1 MADEPDPPPGTFTF
15 KRSFTIGKPP
25 PDDPGVKIVE
35 GPTRTFEWKLGPRA
49 ANADQPELE
58 EEPATYYEALTGR
71 RDPHREFFVTSRRLL
86 NLTVTLIAIGI
97 PVLLVAAGMLG
108 GADLQTIVLLGVAGL
123 VVGLMFKSTFPRT
136 PFG

>member
-15 KRSFTIGKPP
+15 KRTFTIGKPP

-35 GPTRTFEWKLGPRA
+35 GPTRKFEWKLDSPAGD
-49 ANADQPELE
+49 ADQPELE
-58 EEPATYYEALTGR
+58 DEPATYYEALTGR
-71 RDPHREFFVTSRRLL
+71 RDPQREFFVTSRRLL
-86 NLTVTLIAIGI
+86 NVTVTLIALGI
-97 PVLLVAAGMLG
+97 PVVLVAVGILG
-108 GADLQTIVLLGVAGL
+108 GADLPTIVLLGIAGL

>member
-58 EEPATYYEALTGR
+58 DQPATYFEALTGR
-71 RDPHREFFVTSRRLL
+71 PDPHREFFVTSRRLL
-86 NLTVTLIAIGI
+86 NTVVTLVAIAL
-97 PVLLVAAGMLG
+97 PVAAIAVGIIG
-108 GADLQTIVLLGVAGL
+108 GADLQTIVLFGVAAAI
-123 VVGLMFKSTFPRT
+123 VGAMFKASFPRT
-136 PFG
+136 PFD